1 MGSPAG
7 SPAGGYRGGPP
18 SAGFGGD
25 LVAPKPVRA
34 AVSAVRLGLPLNS
47 FLGAVSAPSRRGVSP
62 PSHP

>member
-47 FLGAVSAPSRRGVSP
+47 FLGAVSAPS
-62 PSHP
+62 